1 MEQSY
6 VNENAHARQRL
17 ESLAASMGDPD
28 LRRRLPNGWTVADVF
43 VHLAFWDF
51 RQLALLK
58 RWEETGV
65 SPSPMD
71 FDSVNEAVCAVS
83 ASVPPRAAVG
93 LALTAAEAV
102 DAKIE
107 RLPADLAA
115 AIEQGGHERV
125 LRRAL
130 HRNAHLDQ
138 IEKALESVLETAVEP
153 RTNTDR
159 HGQARI
165 GPS

>member
-1 MEQSY
+1 M
-6 VNENAHARQRL
+6 
-17 ESLAASMGDPD
+17 
-28 LRRRLPNGWTVADVF
+28 PNGWTVADVF

-65 SPSPMD
+65 GPSPMD
-71 FDSVNEAVCAVS
+71 VRCVNEAVS
-83 ASVPPRAAVG
+83 AISAAVPPRAAAR

-102 DAKIE
+102 DARIE

-115 AIEQGGHERV
+115 VIEQGGHIRV

-130 HRNAHLDQ
+130 HRDEHLDQ
-138 IEKALESVLETAVEP
+138 IEKALALNPETSA
-153 RTNTDR
+153 
-159 HGQARI
+159 
-165 GPS
+165 

>member
-1 MEQSY
+1 M
-6 VNENAHARQRL
+6 
-17 ESLAASMGDPD
+17 
-28 LRRRLPNGWTVADVF
+28 PNGWTVADVF

-58 RWEETGV
+58 RWEGTGV

-71 FDSVNEAVCAVS
+71 VGSVNEAVFAISV
-83 ASVPPRAAVG
+83 AVPPGAAAR

-115 AIEQGGHERV
+115 AIEQGGHARV

-130 HRNAHLDQ
+130 HRDEHLDQ
-138 IEKALESVLETAVEP
+138 IEKALALSPGT
-153 RTNTDR
+153 
-159 HGQARI
+159 
-165 GPS
+165 

>member
-1 MEQSY
+1 MNEVFIS
-6 VNENAHARQRL
+6 ENARTRRRL
-17 ESLAASMGDPD
+17 ESLAAQISDED
-28 LRRRLPNGWTVADVF
+28 LERRLPNGWTVAAVF

-71 FDSVNEAVCAVS
+71 VGSVNEAVFAIS
-83 ASVPPRAAVG
+83 AAVPPRTAAR

-115 AIEQGGHERV
+115 AIEQGGHTRV
-125 LRRAL
+125 LTRAL
-130 HRNAHLDQ
+130 HRAAHLDQ
-138 IEKALESVLETAVEP
+138 IEKALASNPETSVEP
-153 RTNTDR
+153 RTNTDG
-159 HGQARI
+159 HG
-165 GPS
+165 

>member
-6 VNENAHARQRL
+6 FGENARARERL
-17 ESLAASMGDPD
+17 ESLTASMSDTD
-28 LRRRLPNGWTVADVF
+28 LGRRLPNGWTVADVF

-71 FDSVNEAVCAVS
+71 VGSVNEAVFGISVA
-83 ASVPPRAAVG
+83 VPPRAAAR

-102 DAKIE
+102 DDKIE

-115 AIEQGGHERV
+115 AIVQGGHIRV

-130 HRNAHLDQ
+130 HRDAHLDQ
-138 IEKALESVLETAVEP
+138 IEKALALNLETSLEP
-153 RTNTDR
+153 RINTDG
-159 HGQARI
+159 HG
-165 GPS
+165 